1 MRFAVLAGVVVAS
14 LTVPA
19 VARAAGPAFGGA
31 GQLVISDDQPLGGG
45 AFGGAG
51 SGAVV
56 PAPPGS
62 TTTASFQFA
71 TVSKNGGSG
80 TEFSVAPAA
89 DYFVIPNLSVG
100 GNILFGVFNPAQAG
114 SGPSTT
120 ATLFGIAPRV
130 GYNISITDMIS
141 FWPKAYFAYTT
152 FNASAGGGSSGGN
165 ATAIGLFAPIVFV
178 PVPHF
183 FLGIGPNFSMQ
194 LSSNSTFSG
203 SSGGVS
209 ASGSTSNPTVT
220 QVGVQ
225 ATIGGWFLGD

>member
-1 MRFAVLAGVVVAS
+1 MRFAVLAGLVVAS
-14 LTVPA
+14 LAVPA

-45 AFGGAG
+45 SVGASG
-51 SGAVV
+51 SGTVV
-56 PAPPGS
+56 PAAPGS

-89 DYFVIPNLSVG
+89 DFFVIQNLSVG
-100 GNILFGVFNPAQAG
+100 GNILFGVFNPAQSG

-130 GYNISITDMIS
+130 GYNIPLTDMIS
-141 FWPKAYFAYTT
+141 FWPKVYFSYTT
-152 FNASAGGGSSGGN
+152 VNLSSGGGSAGGN
-165 ATAIGLFAPIVFV
+165 ATAIGLFAPIMFV
-178 PVPHF
+178 PAPHF
-183 FLGIGPNFSMQ
+183 FLGIGPDFSTQ

-203 SSGGVS
+203 STGGVS

-220 QVGVQ
+220 QVGIQ